1 VKGPHLSESAG
12 RGAGRECA
20 SAWCSSCP
28 LMVDLYFIVLL
39 YDGMGEMSMH
49 EGDGVWVMNNGF

>member
-1 VKGPHLSESAG
+1 
-12 RGAGRECA
+12 
-20 SAWCSSCP
+20 
-28 LMVDLYFIVLL
+28 MVDLYFIVLL